1 MLEVGGKTILQRI
14 LNTLRENGITN
25 IVVVKEY
32 KKDVINYSDIKYYYP
47 TNYLENNIL
56 ASLFYAEMRAR

>member
-14 LNTLRENGITN
+14 QNTLRENGITD

-32 KKDVINYSDIKYYYP
+32 KKDAINYSDIKYYYP
-47 TNYLENNIL
+47 TNYLESNIL